1 MTINLSDIKL
11 LESERMSDAANGGGR
26 RTSRIIVD
34 GVPGNI
40 FPKVSRLD
48 SVYGRVNLYKIYGA
62 VVTANLDTY
71 AGALAIIVTPPAN
84 GQIHAN
90 LFSTG
95 SDYDTRTAAR
105 DRIESYV
112 VAGPE
117 SRMVLYGR
125 QLLGQ
130 QAVLVYQRV
139 EEPLPEVGEVYC
151 LSKEV
156 GGITAYQQFVRVS
169 DITHEVRTFTDVNGE
184 FKCRVVTLKIGASL
198 RYEFRGPDSPSRY
211 SGVGREALV
220 RATTVA
226 DASRYFGIRPLA
238 EAAEE
243 GALTIRV
250 DSVYSPIVPTT
261 QRESPISLASIAGA
275 TTRQQVSP
283 GTVVFPSTPVLS
295 NGTAR
300 YFCPLLPKPGTVSVV
315 LISSGTPSTP
325 VVDDGKGNITVGYG
339 GSVNYETGEVNLTL
353 PTVLSPDIWSI
364 QVTCVPVADVSQPAR
379 NKEIEIT
386 LGNRGT
392 VYSQVLNPL
401 PSPGSI
407 IIDYRALGK
416 WYRLRD
422 DGLGV
427 VSGAD
432 PAHGTGS
439 VDYASGALVF
449 TLGALP
455 DVESSVLTSWGS
467 PIDYVIRA
475 GATQDTGSTTALRQ
489 SLTLTHLPVAPA
501 SLVLHFVS
509 NGTAYTATTSA
520 GGAFSGNGVTGT
532 VDHSTGAVE
541 ITYTT
546 RKPDVASNVTASYN
560 QQLEDNPAAP
570 VNVTNEVFDIEL
582 DVPKAL
588 GYSPVRTGSFR
599 MNLPGTATTP
609 YGVAQ
614 GSVAVADDGFGQLKT
629 SGGPFG
635 SYPTSPTTAIHCQ
648 AGTVV
653 GTINYATGEVELTN
667 LDVSVTTYVYDF
679 TSTGSE
685 VNANWTTELY
695 PAVIN
700 DTLTGEAFYINTGGS
715 SVQTARTDE
724 FSTATAPIFVD
735 LTSTVAQPIV
745 PGSVLFTL
753 TGATTARFFDR
764 NGTLYTAADP
774 RTGSATVAGTI
785 NYETGRAYLTNG
797 HNVGMSGSTP
807 VSISVKACLTQIG
820 AFTSIEAFF
829 RTAGSPLRPG
839 SLYLQVTAIDGT
851 LLSATA
857 DANGVITGTKVRGE
871 VVQAMGVVR
880 VEFGE
885 VVAGE
890 WVPTPVFPN
899 TLRYS
904 AVVLS
909 NLPLNADILGLDP
922 VRLPS
927 DGRVP
932 IYRPAD
938 VVVIHHTA
946 ATALPNPAVA
956 GSTYSMGRDDLAD
969 VWLVDADG
977 VRVPTTKYTVNLE
990 AGSVTMAADLSL
1002 TGYTQPLTAHHRIE
1016 EMQLLS
1022 DVQINGQ
1029 LGLTSTLS
1037 RDFPPGSYVSSAL
1050 LFGDMQ
1056 ASVPVLFD
1064 LATFTTWS
1072 DTPGSGATA
1081 QYNDVDFPIEV
1092 LNEGAQADR
1101 WRIHFL
1107 TGNPSSGTANFQV
1120 ISENQGVIATGNTGT
1135 DCAPVNLLTGKPYF
1149 VIRAAGW
1156 GLGWAVGNQLRFNTQ
1171 AAAAPIWIA
1180 RTVLPGATLD
1190 GDSIDLALRGDVD
1203 A

>member
-26 RTSRIIVD
+26 RTSRVIVD
-34 GVPGNI
+34 GEPGNI
-40 FPKVSRLD
+40 FPKIGRVGG
-48 SVYGRVNLYKIYGA
+48 VYGRVNLRKVFGA
-62 VVTANLDTY
+62 VVTANLDVY
-71 AGALAIIVTPPAN
+71 ADAHAIITDAPDDPK
-84 GQIHAN
+84 IHNN

-125 QLLGQ
+125 QLVGQ

-156 GGITAYQQFVRVS
+156 GSVTNYQQFVRVG
-169 DITHEVRTFTDVNGE
+169 DITHEVRTFTDASGE
-184 FKCRVVTLKIGASL
+184 FQRRLITLEIGAPL
-198 RYEFRGPDSPSRY
+198 RYEFRGPDTPSRTT
-211 SGVGREALV
+211 SVARESLV
-220 RATTVA
+220 RGTTVA

-238 EAAEE
+238 EAADEDD
-243 GALTIRV
+243 LTIRV

-261 QRESPISLASIAGA
+261 QRESPISLASIGGAGGYVLTA
-275 TTRQQVSP
+275 
-283 GTVVFPSTPVLS
+283 PSGFSVGSSFLGGFGGS
-295 NGTAR
+295 Y
-300 YFCPLLPKPGTVSVV
+300 YFSRGIKPGTLVVSKGATVMA
-315 LISSGTPSTP
+315 T
-325 VVDDGKGNITVGYG
+325 DDGSGLVVPTAAGAASGFDYAGAVDYASGA
-339 GSVNYETGEVNLTL
+339 VTGLVTFVSDSIGFSAL
-353 PTVLSPDIWSI
+353 PATE
-364 QVTCVPVADVSQPAR
+364 VSQPAR
-379 NKEIEIT
+379 TKEIEIT

-392 VYSQVLNPL
+392 VYSEVLNPL
-401 PSPGSI
+401 PNPGSVI
-407 IIDYRALGK
+407 VDYRALGK

-422 DGLGV
+422 DGTGA
-427 VSGAD
+427 VSGND
-432 PAHGTGS
+432 PTYGTGT
-439 VDYASGALVF
+439 VDYVTGALVF

-455 DVESSVLTSWGS
+455 DVESSIPISWGS
-467 PIDYVIRA
+467 TVDYVIRA
-475 GATQDTGSTTALRQ
+475 GATQDTGSATSFRQ
-489 SLTLTHLPVAPA
+489 SLTLTHLPIEPS
-501 SLVLHFVS
+501 SLELQFIS
-509 NGTAYTATTSA
+509 GGTAYTATANGS
-520 GGAFSGNGVTGT
+520 GVFSGNGVTGT

-546 RKPDVASNVTASYN
+546 RKPDVASIVTADYN

-570 VNVTNEVFDIEL
+570 VNVANEVFDIEL
-582 DVPKAL
+582 DVPKSL
-588 GYSPVRTGSFR
+588 GFAPVRTGSFR
-599 MNLPGTATTP
+599 MRLPATATTD
-609 YGVAQ
+609 YGLVSGQ
-614 GSVAVADDGFGQLKT
+614 VQVFDDGFGQIK
-629 SGGPFG
+629 
-635 SYPTSPTTAIHCQ
+635 TTANHFGASP
-648 AGTVV
+648 AGGVSFYTKSNVVV
-653 GTINYATGEVELTN
+653 GTIDYATGVVELTT
-667 LDVSVTTYVYDF
+667 LDVTVGGQYYTVENGISIVGWQTA
-679 TSTGSE
+679 E
-685 VNANWTTELY
+685 Y
-695 PAVIN
+695 PAAIN
-700 DTLTGEAFYINTGGS
+700 DTLTGEAFYVNTGGS

-724 FSTATAPIFVD
+724 FSTADDPIFVD
-735 LTSTVAQPIV
+735 LTATVAQPIV

-753 TGATTARFFDR
+753 TGNSSAQFFDR
-764 NGTLYTAADP
+764 NGVLYTALNPAN
-774 RTGSATVAGTI
+774 GSATVAGSI
-785 NYETGRAYLTNG
+785 DYETGRAYLTNG
-797 HNVGMSGSTP
+797 HNVGMVGSTP
-807 VSISVKACLTQIG
+807 VSIAVNACLTQIG
-820 AFTSIEAFF
+820 QFTTVDAFF

-839 SLYLQVTAIDGT
+839 SLYIQATTIDGA

-857 DANGVITGTKVRGE
+857 DANGVISGTKVRGE
-871 VVQAMGVVR
+871 VVQDMGVVR

-938 VVVIHHTA
+938 VVVIHHTDSEEL
-946 ATALPNPAVA
+946 TNPVGA
-956 GSTYSMGRDDLAD
+956 GASYGVGRTDLAEL
-969 VWLVDADG
+969 WLIDADG
-977 VRVPTTKYTVNLE
+977 ERVPTTKYTVNLA
-990 AGSVTMAADLSL
+990 AGSVTMAADLDL
-1002 TGYTQPLTAHHRIE
+1002 TGYTQPLTARHRIE

-1022 DVQINGQ
+1022 DVQINGT
-1029 LGLTSTLS
+1029 LGLTAALS
-1037 RDFPPGSYVSSAL
+1037 REFPMGSLVSSAL

-1081 QYNDVDFPIEV
+1081 QYNDVDYPIEV
-1092 LNEGAQADR
+1092 LNNGAQTDR

-1120 ISENQGVIATGNTGT
+1120 ISENLGVIATGNTGT
-1135 DCAPVNLLTGKPYF
+1135 DCAPVNLLTGEPYF
-1149 VIRAAGW
+1149 VIRADGW
-1156 GLGWAVGNQLRFNTQ
+1156 GLGWSVGNQLRFNTQ
-1171 AAAAPIWIA
+1171 AAAAPIWVA
-1180 RTVLPGATLD
+1180 RTVLPGATLA
-1190 GDSIDLALRGDVD
+1190 GDSVSISLRGDAD